1 MRARWPAG
9 DATSANYGR
18 DATWRPFAA
27 KQGTKSS
34 WFTNKTFLLS
44 TSIYD
49 LVLIYVCHFHHH
61 HHHPHLTFLSY
72 HWLSR
77 YSCLHLGSLH
87 PRIFVNGILSNYFK
101 TFIACQKS
109 IPESFIK
116 IVGPVFEIFGNKT
129 GGHSFVIIRIHFQL
143 ISFSIQ
149 SKSVHVEYWFP
160 EIFFNRK

>member
-61 HHHPHLTFLSY
+61 HHHPHLTFLS
-72 HWLSR
+72 H
-77 YSCLHLGSLH
+77 H
-87 PRIFVNGILSNYFK
+87 
-101 TFIACQKS
+101 
-109 IPESFIK
+109 
-116 IVGPVFEIFGNKT
+116 
-129 GGHSFVIIRIHFQL
+129 
-143 ISFSIQ
+143 
-149 SKSVHVEYWFP
+149 
-160 EIFFNRK
+160 

>member
-34 WFTNKTFLLS
+34 WFTNKTFL
-44 TSIYD
+44 
-49 LVLIYVCHFHHH
+49 
-61 HHHPHLTFLSY
+61 
-72 HWLSR
+72 
-77 YSCLHLGSLH
+77 
-87 PRIFVNGILSNYFK
+87 FVNGILSNYFK

-149 SKSVHVEYWFP
+149 SKSVHVEY
-160 EIFFNRK
+160 